1 MQCVGGG
8 GMIRDITIGQYY
20 DTNSPIHR
28 MDPRTKILWTLF
40 YMMALFMIDGVMS
53 YAAIIIFTAVIIKL
67 SNIPLK
73 FMLRGLK
80 PIMVLVVFTALL
92 NLFMTKGDTVLF
104 SKGIFTVTKEGVLLA
119 TKMAVRIILLIIG
132 SSILTLT
139 TTPTVLTGGLE
150 VLLSPLKKI
159 GVPVSVFVMMISIA
173 LRFIPTLL
181 DETDKIIKAQTSR
194 GADFEHGNPLK
205 RIRAMVPI
213 LVPLF
218 VSAFRR
224 ADELAVAME
233 CRCYNSEG
241 ERTSYRRFLFGRYDV
256 YALIYL
262 IFMSA
267 ILIVLK
273 VVW

>member
-1 MQCVGGG
+1 
-8 GMIRDITIGQYY
+8 MIRDITIGQYY
-20 DTNSPIHR
+20 DTSSAIHK

-40 YMMALFMIDGVMS
+40 YMIALFMLEGFVS
-53 YAAIIIFTAVIIKL
+53 YAAVILFTAIIIKV

-80 PIMVLVVFTALL
+80 PIMILVVFTALL
-92 NLFMTKGDTVLF
+92 NLFMTPGDEVLF
-104 SKGIFTVTKEGVLLA
+104 SKGIFTVTKEGVFLA
-119 TKMAVRIILLIIG
+119 SKMAVRIVLLIIG

-139 TTPTVLTGGLE
+139 TTPTVLTGGME
-150 VLLSPLKKI
+150 VLLSPLKKV

-194 GADFEHGNPLK
+194 GADFEHGNPFQ
-205 RIRAMVPI
+205 RIKAMVPI

-233 CRCYNSEG
+233 CRCYNCDG
-241 ERTSYRRFLFGRYDV
+241 VRTSYRRFCFGKYDL
-256 YALIYL
+256 YALLYL
-262 IFMSA
+262 ILMCG
-267 ILIVLK
+267 ILIAAE

>member
-1 MQCVGGG
+1 
-8 GMIRDITIGQYY
+8 MIRDITIGQYY
-20 DTNSPIHR
+20 ACDSVIHK

-40 YMMALFMIDGVMS
+40 YMIALFAIDGIFAYLSV
-53 YAAIIIFTAVIIKL
+53 IVFTAVVIKL
-67 SNIPLK
+67 SDIPLK
-73 FMLRGLK
+73 FILRGLK
-80 PIMVLVVFTALL
+80 PIMLLVVFTALL
-92 NLFMTKGDTVLF
+92 NLFMTPGETVIF
-104 SKGIFTVTKEGVLLA
+104 SKGIFTVTKEGLFLA
-119 TKMAVRIILLIIG
+119 TKMAVRIVLLIMG
-132 SSILTLT
+132 SSLLTLT

-194 GADFEHGNPLK
+194 GADFENPNPIK
-205 RIRAMVPI
+205 KIKSMIPI

-233 CRCYNSEG
+233 CRCYNCDGS
-241 ERTSYRRFLFGRYDV
+241 RTSYRRFSFGKYDLYALV
-256 YALIYL
+256 YAVLMCAVLIL
-262 IFMSA
+262 E
-267 ILIVLK
+267 K
-273 VVW
+273 VVL